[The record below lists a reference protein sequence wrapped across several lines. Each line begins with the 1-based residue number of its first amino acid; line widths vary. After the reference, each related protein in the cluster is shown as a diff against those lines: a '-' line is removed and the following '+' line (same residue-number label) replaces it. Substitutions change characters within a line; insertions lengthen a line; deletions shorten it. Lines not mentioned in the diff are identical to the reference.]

1 MTNIPIVKLV
11 DPAEVPAWTGLS
23 EQVLLAMA
31 DIAVRP
37 GEGLLAMSVQPRG
50 WPCCSR
56 S

>member
-1 MTNIPIVKLV
+1 MTNVPIVERV

-23 EQVLLAMA
+23 EQVLPAMA

-37 GEGLLAMSVQPRG
+37 GQGLLAMSVQPRG
-50 WPCCSR
+50 SPCCNR